1 MAEAFDLNESREK
14 GKTTKVAESSL
25 VLGTEFLFTAFTF
38 DLVLAAY
45 IFCVAL
51 HQSFGIEL
59 FHLEIHSFYICGTPH
74 KNKTTT
80 KC

>member
-38 DLVLAAY
+38 D
-45 IFCVAL
+45 C
-51 HQSFGIEL
+51 FGIKVLEL
-59 FHLEIHSFYICGTPH
+59 NCFTLKYIICISVKHLI
-74 KNKTTT
+74 KNKATAN
-80 KC
+80 C